1 MAWVDIS
8 YKFSINPYDISSG
21 YGQITEPVQ
30 TSEQKQD
37 RTGKG
42 YTHEIL

>member
-21 YGQITEPVQ
+21 YGQITESVQ
-30 TSEQKQD
+30 ISEQKQD